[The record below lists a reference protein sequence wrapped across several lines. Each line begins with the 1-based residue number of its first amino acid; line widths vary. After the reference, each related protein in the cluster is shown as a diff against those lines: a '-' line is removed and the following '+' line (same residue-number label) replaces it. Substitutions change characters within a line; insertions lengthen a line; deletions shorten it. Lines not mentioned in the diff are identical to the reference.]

1 MEELIARL
9 RAIQRRQ
16 SGDGLSVFQCEDLI
30 LNLVTREV
38 VRAGKKI
45 ELTTREFALLEYLL
59 RSPGRV
65 LTRPQLCE
73 QVWDYHFDPGTNVVD
88 VCIQR
93 LRRKL
98 DDGHAVKLVQTVR
111 GVGYTLKAGA

>member
-1 MEELIARL
+1 MRIL
-9 RAIQRRQ
+9 
-16 SGDGLSVFQCEDLI
+16 VVED
-30 LNLVTREV
+30 E
-38 VRAGKKI
+38 KKI
-45 ELTTREFALLEYLL
+45 AAFIRKGLAEAGFNPLVCHRGDDALELALLEYLL

-65 LTRPQLCE
+65 LTRTQLCE

-98 DDGHAVKLVQTVR
+98 DGGFAVKLAQTVR